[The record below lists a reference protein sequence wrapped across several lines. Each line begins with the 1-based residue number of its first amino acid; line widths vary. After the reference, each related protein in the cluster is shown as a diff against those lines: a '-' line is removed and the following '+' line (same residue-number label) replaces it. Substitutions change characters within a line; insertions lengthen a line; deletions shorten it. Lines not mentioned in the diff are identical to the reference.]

1 MSQYIRSSPTSNER
15 AARESFES
23 GLIDDC
29 TSPSPQLH
37 EVDEQ
42 RTPVGPKPLPAW
54 ENLSIHVWE
63 DEKDT
68 GEEDSDINGPSS
80 TSAPLEEHP
89 LDNQTEESAESFP
102 DSLPMLFPFQE
113 QEDEVDSALIS
124 SSIPGLF
131 DHEEMRTD
139 LHHNGFPNDTEA
151 LPVTSSELEPMEPTP
166 MTSAPESDISNQIPT
181 SKSLTSTPTDR
192 EPQVPSFRR
201 SRSSSFPSL
210 EELIQSTKPKKVEN
224 FDLFSDSSLTPLSS
238 PASSSCGSDSS
249 DTSSDAEDHDETLVL
264 PARRADMPS
273 NGDIRENGERPK
285 KRRKLTDGTESHL
298 IPKKPKRKSKHTTDL
313 KQKSTSHSS
322 DTKWAVRTEGGDVF
336 NRQMVQCD
344 LLVQLTGICGDCIT
358 SHFSLDAG
366 TSIISGALGSRRV
379 TLK

>member
-1 MSQYIRSSPTSNER
+1 MSQYIRSSPTSDKR
-15 AARESFES
+15 VATESFEP
-23 GLIDDC
+23 GPIDDR

-63 DEKDT
+63 DGKDS

-80 TSAPLEEHP
+80 ALAPLEEHH
-89 LDNQTEESAESFP
+89 LDIQTEEMAEMFP
-102 DSLPMLFPFQE
+102 NSLPMSFPFQE
-113 QEDEVDSALIS
+113 HEDETDSALIS

-131 DHEEMRTD
+131 DHEEMHTD
-139 LHHNGFPNDTEA
+139 LHPNGFPKDTEA
-151 LPVTSSELEPMEPTP
+151 LPVISSDVEPMEPTP
-166 MTSAPESDISNQIPT
+166 ILSAPESDQILI
-181 SKSLTSTPTDR
+181 SKSLTSTLTDR
-192 EPQVPSFRR
+192 ESQSPSNHRA
-201 SRSSSFPSL
+201 RSSSFPSL
-210 EELIQSTKPKKVEN
+210 EELIQSTKPKNVEN

-264 PARRADMPS
+264 PARRVDMPS
-273 NGDIRENGERPK
+273 NGDIRESGERPK

-344 LLVQLTGICGDCIT
+344 LLVQLTGIFGDCIT

-366 TSIISGALGSRRV
+366 ISIISGALGSRRV

>member
-1 MSQYIRSSPTSNER
+1 MSQYIRSSPTSDKR
-15 AARESFES
+15 VVTESFEP
-23 GLIDDC
+23 GPIDDR

-63 DEKDT
+63 DDKDS
-68 GEEDSDINGPSS
+68 EEEHSDRNGPSS
-80 TSAPLEEHP
+80 ASAPFEEHP
-89 LDNQTEESAESFP
+89 LDIQTEESTEMFP
-102 DSLPMLFPFQE
+102 NSLPMLFPFQE
-113 QEDEVDSALIS
+113 EEEETDSALILP
-124 SSIPGLF
+124 SIPGLF
-131 DHEEMRTD
+131 DHEKMRTD
-139 LHHNGFPNDTEA
+139 LHPNGFPNDTEA
-151 LPVTSSELEPMEPTP
+151 LPVTSSEVEPMEPTP
-166 MTSAPESDISNQIPT
+166 IPSAPESDIANQIPT
-181 SKSLTSTPTDR
+181 SKSLTSTLTDR
-192 EPQVPSFRR
+192 EPLSPSNRR
-201 SRSSSFPSL
+201 ARSSSFPSL
-210 EELIQSTKPKKVEN
+210 EELLQSAKPKKVEN

-264 PARRADMPS
+264 PARRVDMPS
-273 NGDIRENGERPK
+273 NGDIRESGERPK

-313 KQKSTSHSS
+313 KQKSMSHSS

-344 LLVQLTGICGDCIT
+344 LLVQLTGIFGDCIT

>member
-1 MSQYIRSSPTSNER
+1 MSQYIRSSPTSNDR
-15 AARESFES
+15 ATTESFEPNP
-23 GLIDDC
+23 IDDC

-54 ENLSIHVWE
+54 ENLSIHVWG
-63 DEKDT
+63 DGKDS

-80 TSAPLEEHP
+80 ASAPLEEHP
-89 LDNQTEESAESFP
+89 LDIQTEEMAEIFP
-102 DSLPMLFPFQE
+102 NSLPMSFPFQE
-113 QEDEVDSALIS
+113 HEDETDSALIS

-131 DHEEMRTD
+131 DHEEMHTD
-139 LHHNGFPNDTEA
+139 LHPNGFPKDTEA
-151 LPVTSSELEPMEPTP
+151 LPVISSDVEPMEPTP
-166 MTSAPESDISNQIPT
+166 IPSAPESDQILI
-181 SKSLTSTPTDR
+181 SKSLTSTLTGR
-192 EPQVPSFRR
+192 ELQSPSNHRA
-201 SRSSSFPSL
+201 RSSSFPSL
-210 EELIQSTKPKKVEN
+210 EELIQSTKPKNVEN

-264 PARRADMPS
+264 PAGRVDMPS
-273 NGDIRENGERPK
+273 NGDIRESGERPN

-313 KQKSTSHSS
+313 KQKSMSHSS

-344 LLVQLTGICGDCIT
+344 LLVQLTGIFGDCIT

-366 TSIISGALGSRRV
+366 TSIISGALGLRRV